1 MSFSESGRRSQI
13 MKNLLKADQ
22 AGDDKAIPG
31 LGSIARE
38 SLQERV
44 YQELARSLMHGVFA
58 AGQVLRMQALADTL
72 QVSIMPVREALA
84 RLVSEQALEMMPN
97 RSTRVPLITP
107 DRLEDLARVR
117 CLIEGELV
125 RLATPKTDAVTL
137 QSLRDMTA
145 ACEAAFQKPLDDEQ
159 VSVTSGLNYQ
169 FHFTVYGM
177 AGSDVLLPIVRSLWM
192 QSGPFVRASALV
204 YGRNPSLT
212 AVHHHWAL
220 IEALAA
226 GDAEAAVEALHADIT
241 QSFNLLRSDIAEGEG
256 DD

>member
-1 MSFSESGRRSQI
+1 
-13 MKNLLKADQ
+13 MKNVLQADQ
-22 AGDDKAIPG
+22 AVEEKAIPG
-31 LGSIARE
+31 LGAVARE

-44 YQELARSLMHGVFA
+44 YQELARSLMHGVFT

-84 RLVSEQALEMMPN
+84 RLVSDQALEMMPN

-107 DRLEDLARVR
+107 ARLEDLASVR

-125 RLATPKTDAVTL
+125 RLATQKIEEATL
-137 QSLRDMTA
+137 ESLREMTA
-145 ACEAAFQKPLDDEQ
+145 ACESAFEKPLDDEQ
-159 VSVTSGLNYQ
+159 LNITSGLNYQ
-169 FHFTVYGM
+169 FHFTVYGA

-204 YGRNPSLT
+204 YGRKPSMT

-220 IEALAA
+220 IDALAA
-226 GDAEAAVEALHADIT
+226 GDADASVAALHNDIT
-241 QSFNLLRSDIAEGEG
+241 QSFNLLRDEIAEGALDE
-256 DD
+256 

>member
-1 MSFSESGRRSQI
+1 
-13 MKNLLKADQ
+13 MKNMLKADQ
-22 AGDDKAIPG
+22 TVDAKAIPG
-31 LGSIARE
+31 LGSVARE

-44 YQELARSLMHGVFA
+44 YQELAKSLMHGVFA

-84 RLVSEQALEMMPN
+84 RLVSDQALEMMPN
-97 RSTRVPLITP
+97 RSTRVPLITAE
-107 DRLEDLARVR
+107 RLEDLARVR

-125 RLATPKTDAVTL
+125 RLATPKTDKATIK
-137 QSLRDMTA
+137 SLRDMTA
-145 ACEAAFQKPLDDEQ
+145 ACEAAFEKPLDDEQ

-169 FHFTVYGM
+169 FHFTIYGM

-204 YGRNPSLT
+204 YGRKPSMT

-220 IEALAA
+220 IDALAE
-226 GDAEAAVEALHADIT
+226 GDAGAAVKALHSDIT
-241 QSFNLLRSDIAEGEG
+241 QSFNLLRQDIVEGATDE
-256 DD
+256 